1 MNCNEKNKCLYPDKD
16 YCECVKKSLKQSKKN
31 SRDRNVNGTLTF
43 LKKNNVLFEEGKIT
57 NTVIVNPETD
67 NIFLSLK
74 KVDNMLK
81 CRYVGSSKWY
91 TFSKKVFLAKF
102 SKKTK
107 YDRR

>member
-1 MNCNEKNKCLYPDKD
+1 MNCNEKNKCLHPDKD
-16 YCECVKKSLKQSKKN
+16 YCECVKKSFKQSKKN

-43 LKKNNVLFEEGKIT
+43 LKKNNIFFKEGKIA

-81 CRYVGSSKWY
+81 LRYVGSSKWY
-91 TFSKKVFLAKF
+91 TFSKKVFLAKY
-102 SKKTK
+102 KQNKI
-107 YDRR
+107 

>member
-1 MNCNEKNKCLYPDKD
+1 MNCNERSQCTHPDKD
-16 YCECVKKSLKQSKKN
+16 YCECLKKSLKQSKKK

-43 LKKNNVLFEEGKIT
+43 LKKNKIFFKEGKIT

-91 TFSKKVFLAKF
+91 TFSKKHFLAKF
-102 SKKTK
+102 SKNK
-107 YDRR
+107 